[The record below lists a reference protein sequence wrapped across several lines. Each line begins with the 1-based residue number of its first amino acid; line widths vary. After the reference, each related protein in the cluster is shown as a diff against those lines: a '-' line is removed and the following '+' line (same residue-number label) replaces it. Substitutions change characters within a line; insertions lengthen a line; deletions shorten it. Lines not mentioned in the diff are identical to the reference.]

1 MAATAFFAGADGILT
16 AEVAGVQR
24 CALPIAAA
32 NVQALAQG
40 QVVHDVFNYAASDGL
55 TSTGSTLDI
64 AITGT
69 NDAPVVT
76 ADGNA
81 VQEDVVASASGNVL
95 SNDSDVDAGTVL
107 HVAAP
112 GTFAGT
118 YGTLTMGAD

>member
-1 MAATAFFAGADGILT
+1 MIPRPPRTTPFPYTALF
-16 AEVAGVQR
+16 R
-24 CALPIAAA
+24 SALNNAAA

-81 VQEDVVASASGNVL
+81 VQNEVVPSAIANLLLNGSPAH
-95 SNDSDVDAGTVL
+95 AGTVM
-107 HVAAP
+107 H
-112 GTFAGT
+112 
-118 YGTLTMGAD
+118 